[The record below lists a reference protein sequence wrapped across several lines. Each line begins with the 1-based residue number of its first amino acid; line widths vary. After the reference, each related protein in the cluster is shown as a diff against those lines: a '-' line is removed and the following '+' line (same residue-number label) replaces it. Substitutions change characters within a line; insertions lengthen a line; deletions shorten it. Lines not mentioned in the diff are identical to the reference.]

1 MRKSLNPRLTSAAEF
16 VRRGARFADVGTDHA
31 YLPIFLLGEGRISYA
46 LCTDINEGPLASAV
60 ANARDAGLYEKMDFC
75 LTDGAAAL
83 SSYGITDMAIC
94 GMGGDLI
101 ASIVEAAEYLRD
113 ENVNLILQPMTKQ
126 EALRESLYLMGYEII
141 AESYSR
147 DAGKPYVCMQVK
159 YCGVKREL
167 SEFEREVCPKN
178 AIIVNK
184 DLQIVYLKNKL
195 KSYKEM
201 IRGKKCGGEACDA
214 EEKIAC
220 AIEKYLNL
228 QDSHKARPYVC

>member
-16 VRRGARFADVGTDHA
+16 VRQGARFADVGTDHA

-83 SSYGITDMAIC
+83 SGYGITDMAIC

-113 ENVNLILQPMTKQ
+113 ENINLILQPMTKQ

-147 DAGKPYVCMQVK
+147 DAGKPYVCMQAK

-167 SEFEREVCPKN
+167 PEFEREVCPKN
-178 AIIVNK
+178 AKIVNK
-184 DLQIVYLKNKL
+184 DLQINYLKKKISTYKKIIGGK
-195 KSYKEM
+195 KSGGNDNPRELHLVEM
-201 IRGKKCGGEACDA
+201 IEA
-214 EEKIAC
+214 
-220 AIEKYLNL
+220 YLNEGVI
-228 QDSHKARPYVC
+228 Q

>member
-159 YCGVKREL
+159 YCGVKKEL
-167 SEFEREVCPKN
+167 PEFEREVCPKN
-178 AIIVNK
+178 AKIVNK
-184 DLQIVYLKNKL
+184 DLQKVYLEKKI
-195 KSYKEM
+195 SIYKK
-201 IRGKKCGGEACDA
+201 IINGKKCGGN
-214 EEKIAC
+214 EEPRELHLARM
-220 AIEKYLNL
+220 IEEYLT
-228 QDSHKARPYVC
+228 KGE